1 MTSSF
6 PSIDALGDGK
16 SLVMLVD
23 SMGNSL
29 SVVNDARQS
38 FGQRSE
44 EWTERDA
51 KLINYLAA
59 HHHTSPF
66 RGVVFKWFV
75 KAPLFI
81 ARQWWKHTVASTYVD
96 DQLGWNER
104 SFRYCSA
111 EDAQFYMPAHFAK
124 QSESNRQASDGYVD
138 ADAQVE
144 AKRLYEQALEAA
156 VMAYEGLLAAGVSK
170 EQARAILPSALYTS
184 FVWTCSLQALFHFIS
199 LRIDA
204 KSAQSEIAAYAR
216 ALLILARPVAP
227 EAFAAFEANNY
238 SF

>member
-1 MTSSF
+1 M
-6 PSIDALGDGK
+6 LGSG
-16 SLVMLVD
+16 
-23 SMGNSL
+23 G
-29 SVVNDARQS
+29 
-38 FGQRSE
+38 
-44 EWTERDA
+44 
-51 KLINYLAA
+51 
-59 HHHTSPF
+59 
-66 RGVVFKWFV
+66 
-75 KAPLFI
+75 
-81 ARQWWKHTVASTYVD
+81 KHTVASTYVD